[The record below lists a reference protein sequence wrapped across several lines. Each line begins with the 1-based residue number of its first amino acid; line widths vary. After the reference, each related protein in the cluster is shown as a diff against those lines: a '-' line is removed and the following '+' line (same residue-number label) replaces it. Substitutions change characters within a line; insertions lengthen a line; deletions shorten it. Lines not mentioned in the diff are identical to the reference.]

1 MVSFGSENVRLRRK
15 VRVVSSPSRKP
26 LSEIVA
32 PSPSMSR
39 RSMIRAGGLTAAAI
53 AAMSFPRSMGAQGT
67 PAASPSASPAASP
80 VAASWPMP
88 TVGEV
93 PAKTLSGTVIVVN
106 DGEPK
111 SFQPNFQTDD
121 YSFAICSNIYNTLT
135 SLDNSYNIIPELA
148 KSYETSEDGLSITFT
163 LNELASW
170 HDGTPVTSL
179 DVKYTLEKIISEP
192 SSAAAASLS
201 AIKSVDTPEPYTAVV
216 NLKQP
221 SASLIGFL
229 SWYGV
234 FILPAHIYDGT
245 DWSTNP
251 ANMQPIGSGPFK
263 FVEYKAG
270 ESVTLAANE
279 TYFGEGPFLEQL
291 KFAIIPDPNTQLQAL
306 QNGEVDYL
314 GALPSTQV
322 ATMQATPGF
331 KVAEKIYPSPIYF
344 GFNFKNEALAKPDV
358 RKAIAMGV
366 NRDQILE
373 TALNGLGTTSD
384 RFYPAVIEWASN
396 PDATAPAFDAD
407 GANALLDSA
416 GYPKNGDSR
425 FKLKMY
431 YFTGWPEVQDTCTIL
446 KEQFAAIGIDL
457 ELVSLEIGA
466 WEEQVRAGDSDLAI
480 LGGFQGPDPANLVL
494 RVGTDGGLNL
504 WFYSNPDVDEQLKQ
518 GDEATSQE
526 ARVPFYFKAQE
537 ILAQDLPI
545 IQLVLQTNFPAYVDT
560 ISGIWNDAN
569 DPVSSQ
575 VGMNRFTLTK
585 VAS

>member
-1 MVSFGSENVRLRRK
+1 MSN
-15 VRVVSSPSRKP
+15 PSRKS
-26 LSEIVA
+26 LSDLV
-32 PSPSMSR
+32 SPSAAMSR
-39 RSMIRAGGLTAAAI
+39 RSMVRAGGLTAAAI
-53 AAMSFPRSMGAQGT
+53 ASMSFPKSMFAQST
-67 PAASPSASPAASP
+67 PDASPSASP
-80 VAASWPMP
+80 VAPTWPMP

-93 PAKTLSGTVIVVN
+93 PAKTLSGTAIIVN

-121 YSFAICSNIYNTLT
+121 YSFAICSNVYNTLT

-148 KSYETSEDGLSITFT
+148 KSYETSEDGLSITFS

-179 DVKYTLEKIISEP
+179 DVKYTLEKIVSEP
-192 SSAAAASLS
+192 TATASGLIG
-201 AIKSVDTPEPYTAVV
+201 AVKSVDTPEPYKAVV
-216 NLKQP
+216 NLHQP

-234 FILPAHIYDGT
+234 FILPAHIYEGT

-263 FVEYKAG
+263 FSEYKAG
-270 ESVTLAANE
+270 EAVTLTGNE
-279 TYFGEGPFLEQL
+279 TYFGEGPYLEQL
-291 KFAIIPDPNTQLQAL
+291 KFAIIPDPNTQLQSL

-314 GALPSTQV
+314 GGLPSTQV

-344 GFNFKNEALAKPDV
+344 GFNFKNETLANADV
-358 RKAIAMGV
+358 RKAIAMAV

-396 PDATAPAFDAD
+396 PNATAPAFDAD

-416 GYPKNGDSR
+416 GFPKNGDSR
-425 FKLKMY
+425 FGLKMY
-431 YFTGWPEVQDTCTIL
+431 FFTGWPEVADTCTVL
-446 KEQFAAIGIDL
+446 KQQLEAVGINL

-466 WEEQVRAGDSDLAI
+466 WQEQVMAGDSDLAI
-480 LGGFQGPDPANLVL
+480 LGGFQGPDPANLQS
-494 RVGTDGGLNL
+494 RVGTGGTLNF
-504 WFYSNPDVDEQLKQ
+504 WFYGNKDVDEQLAK
-518 GDEATSQE
+518 GDAATTQE
-526 ARVPFYFKAQE
+526 TRIPFYFKAQE

-560 ISGIWNDAN
+560 LSGIWNDAN
-569 DPVSSQ
+569 DPASSQ
-575 VGMNRFTLTK
+575 VGLNRFTLTK
-585 VAS
+585 ISN

>member
-1 MVSFGSENVRLRRK
+1 MSN
-15 VRVVSSPSRKP
+15 PSRT
-26 LSEIVA
+26 SVSTITM
-32 PSPSMSR
+32 PSPAMSR
-39 RSMIRAGGLTAAAI
+39 RSMLRAGGLTAAAI
-53 AAMSFPRSMGAQGT
+53 AGMSFPKAMRAQGT
-67 PAASPSASPAASP
+67 PEASPSASPAASP

-88 TVGEV
+88 TVGQV
-93 PAKTLSGTVIVVN
+93 PAKTLSGTAIIVN

-148 KSYETSEDGLSITFT
+148 TAYETSEDGLSITFS

-179 DVKYTLEKIISEP
+179 DVKYTLEKIVSEP
-192 SSAAAASLS
+192 TATASGLIG
-201 AIKSVDTPEPYTAVV
+201 AIKSVDTPEPYKAVV
-216 NLKQP
+216 NLHQP

-263 FVEYKAG
+263 FSEYKAG
-270 ESVTLAANE
+270 EAVTLVANE
-279 TYFGEGPFLEQL
+279 TYFGEGPFLEEL
-291 KFAIIPDPNTQLQAL
+291 KFAIIPDPNTQLQSL

-314 GALPSTQV
+314 GGLPSTQV

-344 GFNFKNEALAKPDV
+344 GFNFKRENLAKADV
-358 RKAIAMGV
+358 RKAIAMAV

-384 RFYPAVIEWASN
+384 RFYPSVIEWASN
-396 PDATAPAFDAD
+396 PDAVAPAFDVD

-425 FKLKMY
+425 FGLKMY
-431 YFTGWPEVQDTCTIL
+431 FFTGWPEVADTCTIL
-446 KEQFAAIGIDL
+446 KEQLAAVGIDL

-466 WEEQVRAGDSDLAI
+466 WQEQVMAGDSDLAI
-480 LGGFQGPDPANLVL
+480 LGGFQGPDPANLQS
-494 RVGTDGGLNL
+494 RVGTGGTLNF
-504 WFYSNPDVDEQLKQ
+504 WFYSNTDVDEQLKE
-518 GDEATSQE
+518 GDAATSQE
-526 ARVPFYFKAQE
+526 ARIPFYFKAQE

-560 ISGIWNDAN
+560 LSGIWNDAN
-569 DPVSSQ
+569 DPASSK
-575 VGMNRFTLTK
+575 VGLNRFTLTK
-585 VAS
+585 IEG

>member
-1 MVSFGSENVRLRRK
+1 MSN
-15 VRVVSSPSRKP
+15 PSRT
-26 LSEIVA
+26 SVSTITM
-32 PSPSMSR
+32 PSPAMSR
-39 RSMIRAGGLTAAAI
+39 RSMLRAGGLTAAAI
-53 AAMSFPRSMGAQGT
+53 AGMSFPKAMRAQGT
-67 PAASPSASPAASP
+67 PEASPSASPAASP

-88 TVGEV
+88 TVGQV
-93 PAKTLSGTVIVVN
+93 PAKTLSGTAIIVN

-148 KSYETSEDGLSITFT
+148 TAYETSEDGLSITFS

-179 DVKYTLEKIISEP
+179 DVKYTLEKIVSEP
-192 SSAAAASLS
+192 TATASGLIG
-201 AIKSVDTPEPYTAVV
+201 AIKSVDTPEPYKAVV
-216 NLKQP
+216 NLHQP

-263 FVEYKAG
+263 FSEYKAG
-270 ESVTLAANE
+270 EAVTLVANE
-279 TYFGEGPFLEQL
+279 TYFGEGPFLEEL
-291 KFAIIPDPNTQLQAL
+291 KFAIIPDPNTQLQSL

-314 GALPSTQV
+314 GGLPSTQV

-344 GFNFKNEALAKPDV
+344 GFNFKRENLAKAEV
-358 RKAIAMGV
+358 RKAIAMAV

-384 RFYPAVIEWASN
+384 RFYPSVIEWASN
-396 PDATAPAFDAD
+396 PDAVAPAFDVD

-425 FKLKMY
+425 FGLKMY
-431 YFTGWPEVQDTCTIL
+431 FFTGWPEVADTCTIL
-446 KEQFAAIGIDL
+446 KEQLAAVGIDL

-466 WEEQVRAGDSDLAI
+466 WQEQVMAGDSDLAI
-480 LGGFQGPDPANLVL
+480 LGGFQGPDPANLQS
-494 RVGTDGGLNL
+494 RVGTGGTLNF
-504 WFYSNPDVDEQLKQ
+504 WFYSNTDVDEQLKE
-518 GDEATSQE
+518 GDAATSQE
-526 ARVPFYFKAQE
+526 ARIPFYFKAQE

-560 ISGIWNDAN
+560 LSGIWNDAN
-569 DPVSSQ
+569 DPASSK
-575 VGMNRFTLTK
+575 VGLNRFTLTK
-585 VAS
+585 IEG

>member
-1 MVSFGSENVRLRRK
+1 MPVPG
-15 VRVVSSPSRKP
+15 
-26 LSEIVA
+26 
-32 PSPSMSR
+32 MTR
-39 RSMIRAGGLTAAAI
+39 RSMLRQGGITAAAI
-53 AAMSFPRSMGAQGT
+53 AAMSFPKAMGAQGT
-67 PAASPSASPAASP
+67 PAASPSASPEASP
-80 VAASWPMP
+80 VTASWPMP

-121 YSFAICSNIYNTLT
+121 YSFAICSNIYNSLT

-148 KSYETSEDGLSITFT
+148 TAYETSEDGMSITFT

-170 HDGTPVTSL
+170 HDGKPVTSL
-179 DVKYTLEKIISEP
+179 DVKYTLEQIVADP
-192 SSAAAASLS
+192 TSAAAASLS
-201 AIKSVDTPEPYTAVV
+201 SIKSVDTPEPYKAVV

-234 FILPAHIYDGT
+234 FILPAHIYQGT

-263 FVEYKAG
+263 FVEYKSG
-270 ESVTLAANE
+270 ESVTLTANE
-279 TYFGEGPFLEQL
+279 TYFGDGPYLEQL

-306 QNGEVDYL
+306 QNGEADYL
-314 GALPSTQV
+314 GSLPSTQV

-344 GFNFKNEALAKPDV
+344 GFNFKREILAKPEV
-358 RKAIAMGV
+358 RKAIAMAV

-396 PDATAPAFDAD
+396 PNATAPAFDAD

-425 FKLKMY
+425 FKLQMY
-431 YFTGWPEVQDTCTIL
+431 YFTGWPEVQDTCTVL
-446 KEQFAAIGIDL
+446 QQQMKDVGIEL

-494 RVGTDGGLNL
+494 RVSTEGGLNL
-504 WFYSNPDVDEQLKQ
+504 WGYSNKDLDEQLAQ
-518 GDEATSQE
+518 GDAATTQE
-526 ARVPFYFKAQE
+526 ARIPFYFKAQE
-537 ILAQDLPI
+537 IMAQDLPI
-545 IQLVLQTNFPAYVDT
+545 LQVVLQTNFPAYIDT
-560 ISGIWNDAN
+560 LSGIWNDAN
-569 DPVSSQ
+569 DPVSAQ

-585 VAS
+585 LNS